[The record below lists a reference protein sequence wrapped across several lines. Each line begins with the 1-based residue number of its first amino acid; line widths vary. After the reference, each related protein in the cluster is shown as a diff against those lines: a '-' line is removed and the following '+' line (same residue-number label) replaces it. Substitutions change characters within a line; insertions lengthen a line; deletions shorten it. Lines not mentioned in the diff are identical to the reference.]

1 MTEVINLRSTLKKIF
16 LEVRINLIL
25 TFFRNKN
32 DILKEH

>member
-1 MTEVINLRSTLKKIF
+1 MTGVINLRSNLKKIF
-16 LEVRINLIL
+16 LEVCKNLIL